1 VRRIA
6 RGVSALSGATYS
18 ALIPITAL
26 ILLSPAEYGIFSIP
40 YLIFSFGLSLQ
51 LSIVTEAWT
60 RRRVGDLSESGW
72 PEFWTTLVSLSALV
86 GLGAATIVAIAVGIS
101 SPWWLA
107 GLSVATA
114 LLRNGARYF
123 DVASR
128 RGNAVTLADASGIV
142 AFGVTFLLVLPVTDS
157 FTAVL
162 ASWFAS
168 GLASLVWT
176 GARMWQFGA
185 GPFTWIRIHKHHI
198 RPLLTDSLLLD
209 AGSIGTP
216 FLLAPFLGA
225 TKFGIYR
232 GISNVAL
239 PVRLILEPLR
249 PSIGGQTPQSVFSA
263 RNVAFV
269 LGLSAFLAVACFLAL
284 EWVVP
289 LLDLQTSTLGAL
301 TDFAMPASVFVVAN
315 FVGHYYYIVCRARS
329 TQHQIVVGRIA
340 QTAGAIVIPVLG
352 FLAFDLDGA
361 IWGFVGASAVS
372 ALVWAVIAW
381 KATRGLP
388 VRIMPS
394 ASGPAPL

>member
-1 VRRIA
+1 MRRIA